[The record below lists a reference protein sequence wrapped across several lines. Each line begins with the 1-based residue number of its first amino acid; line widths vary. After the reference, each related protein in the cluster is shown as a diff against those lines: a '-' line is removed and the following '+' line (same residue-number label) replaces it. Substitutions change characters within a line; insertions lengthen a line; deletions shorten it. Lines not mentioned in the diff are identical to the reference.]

1 MEETITMTSARNLT
15 LCALFAALIAVG
27 THIRIPAPL
36 LPLTLQTLFVILAG
50 LVLGRKY
57 GAVSVC
63 VYVLAGI
70 IGLPVFTGSVISP
83 SFGYILGFIAGAWVA
98 GYIAETF
105 RPCFMTW
112 FLGGIAATLIIY
124 AIGIPY
130 YYVMSKYYLGNE
142 LAAKTLLVSF
152 FLMPL
157 PGALMKCVAAGLIV
171 QRLAVFFPNSF
182 TWKR

>member
-1 MEETITMTSARNLT
+1 MTATRNLT

-63 VYVLAGI
+63 VYVLAGV
-70 IGLPVFTGSVISP
+70 IGLPVFTGSVMSP
-83 SFGYILGFIAGAWVA
+83 SFGYVLGFIAGSWTA
-98 GYIAETF
+98 GYVAEKF
-105 RPCFMTW
+105 KPCFWTW
-112 FLGGIAATLIIY
+112 FAGGVAATMVIY
-124 AIGIPY
+124 LIGIPY
-130 YYVMSKYYLGNE
+130 YYVMSKYHLGNE
-142 LAAKTLLVSF
+142 LGARTLLVSF

-157 PGALMKCVAAGLIV
+157 PGALIKCVAAGLIV
-171 QRLAVFFPNSF
+171 QRLAVFFPDSF

>member
-1 MEETITMTSARNLT
+1 MNATRNLV
-15 LCALFAALIAVG
+15 LSALFAALIAVG

-63 VYVLAGI
+63 VYIAAGL
-70 IGLPVFTGSVISP
+70 IGLPVFTGSVLSP
-83 SFGYILGFIAGAWVA
+83 SFGYILGFAVGAWIA

-105 RPCFMTW
+105 KPCLLTW
-112 FLGGIAATLIIY
+112 ILGGIAATMIIY
-124 AIGIPY
+124 VIGIPY
-130 YYVMSKYYLGNE
+130 YYAVSKWYIGNE
-142 LAAKTLLVSF
+142 LGAKTLLVSF
-152 FLMPL
+152 LLMPM
-157 PGALMKCVAAGLIV
+157 PGALIKCIAAGLIV
-171 QRLAVFFPNSF
+171 QRLAVLFPNSF